1 MTGKPKVLVTG
12 ATGILGGR
20 LARRLVEDGYPVRAL
35 ARKASNVAAL
45 KDLGVEIAHGDL
57 GDEQA
62 VAAAA
67 MGVRIVVH
75 AGAATSGDAEDHE
88 AATVHGT
95 QNVLKACR
103 ECCVGKLVYISSCN
117 VYEIASYAENQV
129 VTEDAQLER
138 SPQLRGY
145 YTAAKVKAEALV
157 TAAMKRDGY
166 PVVVLRPGT
175 IYGPGARVYTNL
187 IGVLLAPRIFVV
199 FGDGES
205 ELPLV
210 HLDNV
215 VDAIVECMRSSAADN
230 QIFNVVDQGPVTKK
244 TYVERVI
251 RRLYPNAAVIYVP
264 MPLLLAVTWLQEKL
278 LAILGRRPFLT
289 VYRLLSSQKR
299 IRYSTFR
306 IEQAVGWRSRVA
318 IEQGVEQL
326 SRERDRPPG
335 SGERRAV
342 P

>member
-1 MTGKPKVLVTG
+1 MSGKPKVLVTG

-20 LARRLVEDGYPVRAL
+20 LARRLVEEGYPVRAL

-45 KDLGVEIAHGDL
+45 RDLGVEIAYGDL

-67 MGVRIVVH
+67 MGVKIVVH
-75 AGAATSGDAEDHE
+75 AGAATSGTAEDHE
-88 AATVHGT
+88 TATVHGT

-103 ECCVGKLVYISSCN
+103 ESRVDKLVYISSCN
-117 VYEIASYAENQV
+117 VYEVAGYAVNQI

-138 SPQLRGY
+138 SPHLRGH
-145 YTAAKVKAEALV
+145 YTAAKLKAEALV
-157 TAAMKRDGY
+157 TAAMKRDGC

-187 IGVLLAPRIFVV
+187 IGVLLAGRIFVV

-244 TYVERVI
+244 TYMERVI
-251 RRLYPNAAVIYVP
+251 RPWYPNAIVIYVP

-278 LAILGRRPFLT
+278 LTLLGRRPFLT

-299 IRYSTFR
+299 ISYGTSR

-318 IEQGVEQL
+318 FEQGFEQL
-326 SRERDRPPG
+326 LRERGRAPG
-335 SGERRAV
+335 SDERRV
-342 P
+342 IP